1 VKILLIGGS
10 GQLGGD
16 IARNNVA
23 HEILAPPRDTLDLER
38 MDDVEILVTRFAP
51 HLILNCAAFHNVPQ
65 CEQLPEKAFRV
76 NCVAVRDLARLC
88 RRGDIP
94 FVNFSSNYVF
104 GGERRK
110 PYTESCCPD
119 PLQVYGMTRLAGELA
134 ARSAAPDHA
143 VIIRTCGL
151 YGISGARSKGGNFVD
166 NRVSDAR
173 AGGDLEISF
182 EQIVCPTSTDD
193 LSKAVLRLIDHADF
207 KPGVYH
213 LVNEGECS
221 WYEFTK
227 AIYSELNS
235 DANLRAVDRKGLSGE
250 MRRPLY
256 SVLANTRARAMGIE
270 LPPWRDALHRYMCS
284 KYAEH
289 A

>member
-1 VKILLIGGS
+1 VKILLVGGS

-23 HEILAPPRDTLDLER
+23 HEIFAPSRDALDLER
-38 MDDVEILVTRFAP
+38 MADVGRLVTRFAP
-51 HLILNCAAFHNVPQ
+51 DLVLNCAAFHNVPQ
-65 CEQLPEKAFRV
+65 CEEQPEKAFRV
-76 NCVAVRDLARLC
+76 NCIAVRDLARLC
-88 RRGDIP
+88 RQRDIA
-94 FVNFSSNYVF
+94 FVTFSSNYVF
-104 GGERRK
+104 GGEQRK
-110 PYTESCCPD
+110 PYTEMCCPD
-119 PLQVYGMTRLAGELA
+119 PLQVYGISRLAGELA
-134 ARSAAPDHA
+134 ARSTAPDLA

-166 NRVSDAR
+166 SRVTDAR
-173 AGGDLEISF
+173 AGGDLEVSC

-193 LSKAVLRLIDHADF
+193 LSAAVLRLIDHADF
-207 KPGVYH
+207 KPGIYH

-227 AIYSELNS
+227 AIYSELNC

-256 SVLANTRARAMGIE
+256 SVLENTRARSMGIT
-270 LPPWRDALHRYMCS
+270 LPPWRDALHRYMHA
-284 KYAEH
+284 KYAQH
-289 A
+289 V